1 LIHIKRYFFSS
12 SFRCL
17 STQAKAKV
25 ANDEKP
31 PKTREAAAPN
41 YSFVNNIFRGKVESS
56 QIFPYPM
63 YLNQEQLDTM
73 GAFVDP
79 ISKYFTESHDAARLD
94 LEEKIDEQ
102 TIENMKEFGA
112 FGVN

>member
-1 LIHIKRYFFSS
+1 
-12 SFRCL
+12 
-17 STQAKAKV
+17 
-25 ANDEKP
+25 
-31 PKTREAAAPN
+31 
-41 YSFVNNIFRGKVESS
+41 
-56 QIFPYPM
+56 M